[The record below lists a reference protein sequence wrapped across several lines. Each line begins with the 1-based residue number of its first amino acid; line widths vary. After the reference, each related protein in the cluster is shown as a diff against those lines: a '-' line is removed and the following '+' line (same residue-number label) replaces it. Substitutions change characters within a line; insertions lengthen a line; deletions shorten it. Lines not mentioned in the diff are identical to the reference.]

1 MYTLQ
6 YWLFCRPPN
15 NISAMGW
22 FRLSIVLARVLP
34 IPHGAPALLC
44 LGKHLSE
51 PGIRCEPRLND
62 GLQSSDNVGHDW
74 LYKSFLRTISYNLPW
89 KCTWISLC
97 RIGDFER
104 IYDRQNIEQ
113 RKPWFFS
120 RAFHIGCIPPLI
132 PQLIESQNHFTL
144 TKFAIC
150 HVNVYMQMV
159 GGGTHFFSQPIFRN
173 ILPNKYAK

>member
-1 MYTLQ
+1 MAFLWPVRTKKGYIVELSFEQKMHFGEKGMSTLQ

-62 GLQSSDNVGHDW
+62 VLQSSDNVGHDW

-113 RKPWFFS
+113 RKPWFFL
-120 RAFHIGCIPPLI
+120 AC
-132 PQLIESQNHFTL
+132 
-144 TKFAIC
+144 
-150 HVNVYMQMV
+150 
-159 GGGTHFFSQPIFRN
+159 FS
-173 ILPNKYAK
+173 YW

>member
-1 MYTLQ
+1 MAFLWPVRTKKGYIVELSFEQKMQFWRKRNTLQ

-62 GLQSSDNVGHDW
+62 VLQSSDNVGHDW

-113 RKPWFFS
+113 RKPWFFLAYYS
-120 RAFHIGCIPPLI
+120 
-132 PQLIESQNHFTL
+132 
-144 TKFAIC
+144 
-150 HVNVYMQMV
+150 YW
-159 GGGTHFFSQPIFRN
+159 
-173 ILPNKYAK
+173 